1 MALAAAPF
9 AAQAETWNIYGW
21 QNHSWEFVDIDGGR
35 SFDRIQSNAG
45 NIGFAASVP
54 TGMNDISVNVR
65 CEQFTYFNHFA
76 GGTGWCNRN
85 SKIGLSHPQMGEI
98 MFATWLLPYNEGV
111 AQWVDPFYDAG
122 ADSHTSIM
130 GSVGA
135 NTIFY
140 NTGDF
145 DFQASASG
153 PGTGFSGAEF
163 NYAGGGYDTGFNRRQ
178 ENIIQYWSPN
188 WNGFVFRFAW
198 TAGNRDESAAPA
210 GTGDIDP
217 VIRSASLAY
226 TNGPFWGAVTWQD
239 HEDWTAASV
248 GQMNSSDAESFR
260 IAGRYIMD
268 MGDGMSVQI
277 SAMWENLEYEFN
289 GVTSVEKAMSA
300 FGYSNFASSGNLT
313 AIAPAA
319 PYGEDAPTRGMADP
333 FMAVAL
339 ELAAYDPATLTA
351 MLNSNYPSGD
361 DRAALGTE
369 PEAFNPADNDDG
381 TPNADKV
388 LVLMEKTYA
397 QLNTLFSA
405 DANTPLAANDLP
417 TIYSYTDPGDDATST
432 DDDMVTYGLVDTDD
446 DPDTTDVEVTK
457 PTYRATGGVVADDP
471 FTLADEAVAGTPGNE
486 DTNIYTQVPDDPTT
500 MNDESVDADGNPV
513 YTADAIALRTYLDA
527 WGAAVAGIDLAALEA
542 GDRTATG
549 ETATQYDARAKY
561 DALVE
566 AAKAGPAADRAAAQ
580 AAYEAEAT
588 AYAEAVAA
596 YNDAVAAEQGGVDA
610 AMAAQTAAM
619 AAYNGAKAALE
630 AANSAI
636 NDRLEGL
643 HDAAESA
650 RLDEE
655 LADAMAAYEE
665 AKASHDKAEA
675 DRVAAGQGAGSNVKI
690 ERDAWMVSGKI
701 KFGGPVDF
709 RFSYMDADD
718 LEVDCVSCSGD
729 WDETA
734 ADAWNVGIFYTMPA
748 GTELRL
754 TYSEVD
760 NDRNGTYGQ
769 GISGTGLGSPGAEIE
784 MFAVGI
790 VHWFD

>member
-21 QNHSWEFVDIDGGR
+21 QNHSWEFVDEDHSGR
-35 SFDRIQSNAG
+35 SYDRIQSNAG
-45 NIGFAASVP
+45 NIGFAASMDA
-54 TGMNDISVNVR
+54 GNGISVNVQ
-65 CEQFTYFNHFA
+65 CEQFTYYNHFA

-153 PGTGFSGAEF
+153 PGTGLSGAEF
-163 NYAGGGYDTGFNRRQ
+163 NYAVAGYDTGFNRRQ

-198 TAGNRDESAAPA
+198 TAGIRDETAAPA

-217 VIRSASLAY
+217 VIRSSSLAY

-248 GQMNSSDAESFR
+248 GEMNSSDAESFR
-260 IAGRYIMD
+260 VAGRYIHD
-268 MGDGMSVQI
+268 LGDGVSIQI
-277 SAMWENLEYEFN
+277 SAMWEDLEYEFN
-289 GVTSVEKAMSA
+289 NVTSVDAAMAA
-300 FGYSNFASSGNLT
+300 FGYSNFGSSYSLLNNAGNAIGATAAMQNPVDDDDIKAQKTLALVRDLFFTKASDSNAYTADSNLAGT
-313 AIAPAA
+313 WT
-319 PYGEDAPTRGMADP
+319 D
-333 FMAVAL
+333 V
-339 ELAAYDPATLTA
+339 
-351 MLNSNYPSGD
+351 
-361 DRAALGTE
+361 AALFENADTAVMDNPLTGVDESEGGCAATDACTDLTQNVVDNTALMAAVMSLDAARGTK
-369 PEAFNPADNDDG
+369 NDDG
-381 TPNADKV
+381 TLDEP
-388 LVLMEKTYA
+388 
-397 QLNTLFSA
+397 A
-405 DANTPLAANDLP
+405 DASESNA
-417 TIYSYTDPGDDATST
+417 
-432 DDDMVTYGLVDTDD
+432 
-446 DPDTTDVEVTK
+446 
-457 PTYRATGGVVADDP
+457 RA
-471 FTLADEAVAGTPGNE
+471 
-486 DTNIYTQVPDDPTT
+486 
-500 MNDESVDADGNPV
+500 
-513 YTADAIALRTYLDA
+513 
-527 WGAAVAGIDLAALEA
+527 
-542 GDRTATG
+542 
-549 ETATQYDARAKY
+549 QYDLLVSRA
-561 DALVE
+561 
-566 AAKAGPAADRAAAQ
+566 RAAAEE
-580 AAYEAEAT
+580 AAGST
-588 AYAEAVAA
+588 PAA
-596 YNDAVAAEQGGVDA
+596 SAAANRA
-610 AMAAQTAAM
+610 AMT
-619 AAYNGAKAALE
+619 
-630 AANSAI
+630 
-636 NDRLEGL
+636 
-643 HDAAESA
+643 
-650 RLDEE
+650 
-655 LADAMAAYEE
+655 
-665 AKASHDKAEA
+665 
-675 DRVAAGQGAGSNVKI
+675 AGQNVKI

-701 KFGGPVDF
+701 KFGGPIDF

-718 LEVDCVSCSGD
+718 LEVSCASCSGD

-734 ADAWNVGIFYTMPA
+734 ADAWNVGVFYTMPG

-760 NDRNGTYGQ
+760 NDDNGTYGQ

>member
-1 MALAAAPF
+1 MAAPF

-54 TGMNDISVNVR
+54 TGMNDITVNVR

-135 NTIFY
+135 HTIFY

-145 DFQASASG
+145 DFQASASS
-153 PGTGFSGAEF
+153 PGSAQTEF
-163 NYAGGGYDTGFNRRQ
+163 NYQVGGFDTGFNRRQ

-198 TAGNRDESAAPA
+198 TAGNRDESNF
-210 GTGDIDP
+210 GMGEVDP
-217 VIRSASLAY
+217 VIRSSSLAY
-226 TNGPFWGAVTWQD
+226 TNGPLWLAVTWQD

-248 GQMNSSDAESFR
+248 GNMESSDAESFR
-260 IAGRYIMD
+260 LAGRYIMD

-277 SAMWENLEYEFN
+277 SAMFEDLEYEFN
-289 GVTSVEKAMSA
+289 GVTSVDAAMAA
-300 FGYSNFASSGNLT
+300 FGYSNFGTYALLDNAGQAIGATAERAAMQNPVSGNDVKGQKTLGLIRTLFSGCWGTPNEETGNAENVQGDDEACPTSFADLLPDYTAATTGTTDNSVTAVDEREATDATEATPDNSGASVLEAEGADPSADAT
-313 AIAPAA
+313 AIQAAVMALMTAATADAPAA
-319 PYGEDAPTRGMADP
+319 DAQDE
-333 FMAVAL
+333 VK
-339 ELAAYDPATLTA
+339 AAYA
-351 MLNSNYPSGD
+351 
-361 DRAALGTE
+361 
-369 PEAFNPADNDDG
+369 
-381 TPNADKV
+381 NAV
-388 LVLMEKTYA
+388 HQY
-397 QLNTLFSA
+397 NT
-405 DANTPLAANDLP
+405 
-417 TIYSYTDPGDDATST
+417 
-432 DDDMVTYGLVDTDD
+432 
-446 DPDTTDVEVTK
+446 
-457 PTYRATGGVVADDP
+457 
-471 FTLADEAVAGTPGNE
+471 
-486 DTNIYTQVPDDPTT
+486 
-500 MNDESVDADGNPV
+500 
-513 YTADAIALRTYLDA
+513 
-527 WGAAVAGIDLAALEA
+527 
-542 GDRTATG
+542 
-549 ETATQYDARAKY
+549 
-561 DALVE
+561 LVE
-566 AAKAGPAADRAAAQ
+566 AA
-580 AAYEAEAT
+580 T
-588 AYAEAVAA
+588 
-596 YNDAVAAEQGGVDA
+596 
-610 AMAAQTAAM
+610 
-619 AAYNGAKAALE
+619 
-630 AANSAI
+630 
-636 NDRLEGL
+636 
-643 HDAAESA
+643 DAAE
-650 RLDEE
+650 E
-655 LADAMAAYEE
+655 
-665 AKASHDKAEA
+665 
-675 DRVAAGQGAGSNVKI
+675 AAGMSAAVPARTAAENRADVGGNVKI

-718 LEVDCVSCSGD
+718 LEVSCGACSGD

-734 ADAWNVGIFYTMPA
+734 AEAWNVGIFYTMPA

-760 NDRNGTYGQ
+760 NDDNGTYGQ
-769 GISGTGLGSPGAEIE
+769 GISGTGLGSPGTEIE

>member
-1 MALAAAPF
+1 MIFGNNRASGIEESHAVEWRERLISNSTSEPFLIALALAAAPF

-45 NIGFAASVP
+45 NIGFAASMDA
-54 TGMNDISVNVR
+54 GNGISVNVQ
-65 CEQFTYFNHFA
+65 CEQFTYYNHFA

-85 SKIGLSHPQMGEI
+85 SKIGLSHPQLGEI

-145 DFQASASG
+145 DMQASNSHHTNRFDGSAEAYDN
-153 PGTGFSGAEF
+153 GTFEGFPEF
-163 NYAGGGYDTGFNRRQ
+163 NYSGLAYDTGFNRRQ

-198 TAGNRDESAAPA
+198 TAGIRDETAAPA

-217 VIRSASLAY
+217 VIRSSSLAY

-248 GQMNSSDAESFR
+248 SWDNTDDDVYNPTPVMEASDAESIR

-268 MGDGMSVQI
+268 MGDGMSVQL

-289 GVTSVEKAMSA
+289 GVVDVDSAMSA
-300 FGYSNFASSGNLT
+300 FGYWGFAGSYDLLDNEGEVIGATAVDEDDIKAQKTIELVFELFGNDDNTALDDDVVDLSGVEGVTVPTYTAPTVTTTGVEDNPLT
-313 AIAPAA
+313 A
-319 PYGEDAPTRGMADP
+319 
-333 FMAVAL
+333 
-339 ELAAYDPATLTA
+339 
-351 MLNSNYPSGD
+351 
-361 DRAALGTE
+361 
-369 PEAFNPADNDDG
+369 
-381 TPNADKV
+381 
-388 LVLMEKTYA
+388 
-397 QLNTLFSA
+397 
-405 DANTPLAANDLP
+405 
-417 TIYSYTDPGDDATST
+417 
-432 DDDMVTYGLVDTDD
+432 
-446 DPDTTDVEVTK
+446 
-457 PTYRATGGVVADDP
+457 
-471 FTLADEAVAGTPGNE
+471 ADETEEEVSTPGNLG
-486 DTNIYTQVPDDPTT
+486 
-500 MNDESVDADGNPV
+500 ESVLDNAVLMAWVEALGADTSEDGMVQYQLLVDA
-513 YTADAIALRTYLDA
+513 
-527 WGAAVAGIDLAALEA
+527 
-542 GDRTATG
+542 AT
-549 ETATQYDARAKY
+549 
-561 DALVE
+561 E
-566 AAKAGPAADRAAAQ
+566 AAKEAAGPGTPAANR
-580 AAYEAEAT
+580 AT
-588 AYAEAVAA
+588 A
-596 YNDAVAAEQGGVDA
+596 
-610 AMAAQTAAM
+610 T
-619 AAYNGAKAALE
+619 
-630 AANSAI
+630 
-636 NDRLEGL
+636 
-643 HDAAESA
+643 
-650 RLDEE
+650 
-655 LADAMAAYEE
+655 
-665 AKASHDKAEA
+665 
-675 DRVAAGQGAGSNVKI
+675 AGQNVKI

-701 KFGGPVDF
+701 KFGGPIDF

-718 LEVDCVSCSGD
+718 LEVSCASCSGD

-734 ADAWNVGIFYTMPA
+734 ADAWNVGLFYTMPG

-769 GISGTGLGSPGAEIE
+769 GISGTGLGGVGVPGGSGGEIE

>member
-1 MALAAAPF
+1 LALAAAPF

-145 DFQASASG
+145 DQQASASG
-153 PGTGFSGAEF
+153 HDSTFSGTQAGYHTGFFQGFPEF
-163 NYAGGGYDTGFNRRQ
+163 NYAGLAYDTGFNRRQ

-198 TAGNRDESAAPA
+198 TAGNRDETTALN
-210 GTGDIDP
+210 GNEIDP
-217 VIRSASLAY
+217 VIRSSSLAY
-226 TNGPFWGAVTWQD
+226 TNGPLWLAVTWQD

-248 GQMNSSDAESFR
+248 GWDNTDDGVYNPTPVMEASDAESIR
-260 IAGRYIMD
+260 VAGRYIMD
-268 MGDGMSVQI
+268 MGDGMSVQL

-289 GVTSVEKAMSA
+289 GVVDVDSAMSA
-300 FGYSNFASSGNLT
+300 FGYWGFAGSYDLLDSSGNVIGATAAVPGTPAMQVPVDEDDIKAQKTLALVQSLFYDAAEGGGGPYTLKTGVAGTWTDVTALLT
-313 AIAPAA
+313 ADNLPTTVVDNPLTEADESNVGCGAA
-319 PYGEDAPTRGMADP
+319 TPPTCSDLGLNVLADP
-333 FMAVAL
+333 
-339 ELAAYDPATLTA
+339 
-351 MLNSNYPSGD
+351 
-361 DRAALGTE
+361 
-369 PEAFNPADNDDG
+369 DG
-381 TPNADKV
+381 TNVLRTAVMTLDAARDVNATDEGV
-388 LVLMEKTYA
+388 QAPDL
-397 QLNTLFSA
+397 
-405 DANTPLAANDLP
+405 DAAVG
-417 TIYSYTDPGDDATST
+417 S
-432 DDDMVTYGLVDTDD
+432 
-446 DPDTTDVEVTK
+446 
-457 PTYRATGGVVADDP
+457 ATGG
-471 FTLADEAVAGTPGNE
+471 
-486 DTNIYTQVPDDPTT
+486 TQAQR
-500 MNDESVDADGNPV
+500 DAHV
-513 YTADAIALRTYLDA
+513 QYL
-527 WGAAVAGIDLAALEA
+527 L
-542 GDRTATG
+542 
-549 ETATQYDARAKY
+549 
-561 DALVE
+561 LVN
-566 AAKAGPAADRAAAQ
+566 A
-580 AAYEAEAT
+580 AEA
-588 AYAEAVAA
+588 
-596 YNDAVAAEQGGVDA
+596 
-610 AMAAQTAAM
+610 
-619 AAYNGAKAALE
+619 AALE
-630 AANSAI
+630 AAGMT
-636 NDRLEGL
+636 DP
-643 HDAAESA
+643 
-650 RLDEE
+650 
-655 LADAMAAYEE
+655 
-665 AKASHDKAEA
+665 
-675 DRVAAGQGAGSNVKI
+675 VAAIPEVSAGKNRATATAGQNVKI

-718 LEVDCVSCSGD
+718 LEISCGSCSGD
-729 WDETA
+729 WDQTA
-734 ADAWNVGIFYTMPA
+734 ADAWNVGLFYTMPA

-760 NDRNGTYGQ
+760 NDANGTYGQ
-769 GISGTGLGSPGAEIE
+769 GISGTGLGGVGVPGGSGGEIE

>member
-45 NIGFAASVP
+45 NIGFTASMDA
-54 TGMNDISVNVR
+54 GNGISVNVR

-85 SKIGLSHPQMGEI
+85 SKIGLSHADMGEI

-163 NYAGGGYDTGFNRRQ
+163 NYAGAGYDTGFNRRQ

-198 TAGNRDESAAPA
+198 TAGNRDETAAPN
-210 GTGDIDP
+210 GSGEIDP
-217 VIRSASLAY
+217 IIRSSSLAY

-248 GQMNSSDAESFR
+248 GEMGSSDAESVR
-260 IAGRYIMD
+260 LAARYIHD
-268 MGDGMSVQI
+268 MGDGVSIQI
-277 SAMWENLEYEFN
+277 SAMWEDLEYEFN
-289 GVTSVEKAMSA
+289 DVTSVDAAMGA
-300 FGYSNFASSGNLT
+300 FGFGGFASSGNLMLSENDVKAQKTINLIRGLWSACWGELSSGT
-313 AIAPAA
+313 ATAVTSATSGCPATFTGLPNYTEVEA
-319 PYGEDAPTRGMADP
+319 TTED
-333 FMAVAL
+333 
-339 ELAAYDPATLTA
+339 DPATPGDETA
-351 MLNSNYPSGD
+351 PANTGENNGGTSVLDADDDTNTTTAGD
-361 DRAALGTE
+361 QLKAAVMALQT
-369 PEAFNPADNDDG
+369 AADGGD
-381 TPNADKV
+381 
-388 LVLMEKTYA
+388 
-397 QLNTLFSA
+397 A
-405 DANTPLAANDLP
+405 DA
-417 TIYSYTDPGDDATST
+417 
-432 DDDMVTYGLVDTDD
+432 
-446 DPDTTDVEVTK
+446 
-457 PTYRATGGVVADDP
+457 
-471 FTLADEAVAGTPGNE
+471 
-486 DTNIYTQVPDDPTT
+486 
-500 MNDESVDADGNPV
+500 V
-513 YTADAIALRTYLDA
+513 Y
-527 WGAAVAGIDLAALEA
+527 
-542 GDRTATG
+542 
-549 ETATQYDARAKY
+549 QYNM
-561 DALVE
+561 L
-566 AAKAGPAADRAAAQ
+566 
-580 AAYEAEAT
+580 
-588 AYAEAVAA
+588 
-596 YNDAVAAEQGGVDA
+596 VDA
-610 AMAAQTAAM
+610 ATSAARAT
-619 AAYNGAKAALE
+619 KA
-630 AANSAI
+630 
-636 NDRLEGL
+636 G
-643 HDAAESA
+643 
-650 RLDEE
+650 
-655 LADAMAAYEE
+655 
-665 AKASHDKAEA
+665 
-675 DRVAAGQGAGSNVKI
+675 NVKI

-718 LEVDCVSCSGD
+718 LEVSCSACSGD

-734 ADAWNVGIFYTMPA
+734 ADAFNVGLFYTMPG

-760 NDRNGTYGQ
+760 NDDNGTYGQ